1 MSDIYVEKD
10 SSSLR
15 QVMCDIYVEKD
26 CPFLLDM

>member
-10 SSSLR
+10 SFSLR